1 MFNIQC
7 ISPIKTI
14 INERLKKKCNSLIY
28 NNLEIKNIKLK
39 LLRFLSKLKKIIDI
53 ILNYK

>member
-1 MFNIQC
+1 MYNIQRT
-7 ISPIKTI
+7 SPIKTI
-14 INERLKKKCNSLIY
+14 INKRLKKKCNSLIY
-28 NNLEIKNIKLK
+28 NKLEIKNIRLK